1 MKRQEIYNAWKKEKR
16 QIDIRESFT
25 DDVMNQVYQYEQE
38 KARQVFNMW
47 WLIDLISVHPLAQA
61 GLVVA
66 GTVAGLIRIA
76 FVVCMF
82 LRC

>member
-1 MKRQEIYNAWKKEKR
+1 MKSQEIYNAWKEKKR
-16 QIDIRESFT
+16 QMDISKSFA
-25 DDVMNQVYQYEQE
+25 DSVMKQVYQYEQE
-38 KARQVFNMW
+38 EAKQVFNLG
-47 WLIDLISVHPLAQA
+47 WLIDFISAHPLAQA

-66 GTVAGLIRIA
+66 GTVVGLIRIA